1 MPLHRLIDEFDIY
14 AKKCLS
20 CQELF
25 ATSEAIAHEL
35 GFPGLAM
42 VHGLALRFPD
52 SRLIWFDN
60 FNEWAEIFVAKKYY
74 LDCPVL
80 RACQRTNLPF
90 GWAELGDHLLL
101 TKRHERVMHEAARHG
116 FRNGFTVPVGVIG
129 EPLGCCTFSTDRT
142 ELPSIWRCRAAAMI
156 GALAFAAARRL
167 YGFPARAKEVPQ
179 LSRRKLECLRYCA
192 LGKTDGEIATIL
204 GIREPTVRTYM
215 AMLRKDFDVVARSQL
230 TAVALRLGCVGYDDA
245 IPSSY

>member
-1 MPLHRLIDEFDIY
+1 M
-14 AKKCLS
+14 A
-20 CQELF
+20 Q
-25 ATSEAIAHEL
+25 
-35 GFPGLAM
+35 
-42 VHGLALRFPD
+42 
-52 SRLIWFDN
+52 
-60 FNEWAEIFVAKKYY
+60 KYY

-90 GWAELGDHLLL
+90 GWTDLGNHVPL
-101 TKRHERVMHEAARHG
+101 TNRHIRVMHEANRHG
-116 FRNGFTVPVGVIG
+116 FRNGFTVPAGVMG
-129 EPLGCCTFSTDRT
+129 EPLGCCSFSTNKS

-167 YGFPARAKEVPQ
+167 HGFPARAKEVPQ

-204 GIREPTVRTYM
+204 GLRESTVRTYM

-230 TAVALRLGCVGYDDA
+230 TAAALRFGFVGYDDA